1 MHGHGKE
8 ENVEGKVIIR
18 GHPGYLCW
26 TGSDGDQGTGGPG
39 DSCAHEEGHM
49 APALSTPGG
58 HPYHLRYLPSHML
71 SPLPPG
77 QCYSKLSPGQRWG
90 AGELD
95 MVGYVKGQI
104 KAQASKK

>member
-1 MHGHGKE
+1 MG
-8 ENVEGKVIIR
+8 IR
-18 GHPGYLCW
+18 K
-26 TGSDGDQGTGGPG
+26 QGGQETP
-39 DSCAHEEGHM
+39 ALM
-49 APALSTPGG
+49 APALSTLGG

-77 QCYSKLSPGQRWG
+77 QCFSKLSPGQRWG

-95 MVGYVKGQI
+95 MVGCVKGQI